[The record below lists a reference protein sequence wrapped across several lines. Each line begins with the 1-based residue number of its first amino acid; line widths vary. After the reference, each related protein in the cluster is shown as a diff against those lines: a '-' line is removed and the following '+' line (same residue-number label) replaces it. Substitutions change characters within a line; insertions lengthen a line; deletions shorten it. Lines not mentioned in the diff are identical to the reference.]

1 MKATF
6 TPYQV
11 SPGEEYMSKK
21 QLGHFQQILLQQKN
35 NLIIEVE
42 RTVRHL
48 QDEALIFSDPNDQA
62 SQEAEFSIELRTMD
76 RERKL
81 IKKIDKVIK
90 TIDSGNYG
98 FCVSCGAEIGLRRLE
113 ARPAATLCIDCKTR
127 EESQEKFY
135 ISR

>member
-11 SPGEEYMSKK
+11 GPGEEYMSDR
-21 QLGHFQQILLQQKN
+21 QLEHFRQILLQWKN
-35 NLIIEVE
+35 NLIVEVE

-48 QDEALIFSDPNDQA
+48 QDDASIFSDPNDQA
-62 SQEAEFSIELRTMD
+62 SQEAEFTIELRTMD

-81 IKKIDKVIK
+81 IQKIDNVIK
-90 TIDSGNYG
+90 NISDRKYG

-113 ARPAATLCIDCKTR
+113 VRPTATQCIDCKTR
-127 EESQEKFY
+127 EENQEKY
-135 ISR
+135 YAR